1 MFVMFRLVFGS
12 LIFVICFALIRKL
25 YIIRKQLWLISA
37 FIMAIIITTISALI
51 PIENAFVTFS
61 SPQSAYNYN
70 NSGSVKLIVNGEKT
84 DFIVGS
90 KGDTNVYIIVP
101 KSNDGWK
108 LGMGLDTKRIAKTI
122 SDGISVYVYQYKNS
136 DDYYISVL
144 DTSGGPSDVTDN
156 RSSKFQCLE
165 KSNSA
170 LNETFYTYYAYVND
184 YNDQYVLTVNGKTI
198 KIQN

>member
-25 YIIRKQLWLISA
+25 HIIHKQIWLISA
-37 FIMAIIITTISALI
+37 FIMAIIMTTISALI

-108 LGMGLDTKRIAKTI
+108 LGMGLDTKRVIQTI
-122 SDGISVYVYQYKNS
+122 SDGISVNVYQYKDS
-136 DDYYISVL
+136 DDYYITVL
-144 DTSGGPSDVTDN
+144 DTSGGASDVTDN

-165 KSNSA
+165 KSNSV

-184 YNDQYVLTVNGKTI
+184 YNDQYALTVNGETI